1 MVPIPHQEAAVPAE
15 MPLRYGMNPHQ
26 KPARAFVEQGGLPFV
41 VRNGSPGY
49 INLLDALNSWQL
61 VRELKE
67 ATGLPAAASFKHV
80 SPAGAAVSVPLSDAL
95 AQACSVEGLDLSPLA
110 TAYARARGAD
120 RVSSF
125 GDWAAMSEVV
135 DESAARLLRREV
147 SDGVVA
153 PGFTPE
159 ALEILTKKQNGR
171 YCLLEADP
179 AYVPAPL
186 ERRTVYGVQ
195 LEQGRNEVKAS
206 DEQLANVVTK
216 DTHLPEGARR
226 DLKVALATLKYTQ
239 SNSMCLAVDGQAI
252 GVGAGQQSRI
262 HCTRLAGDKADR
274 WYLRQH
280 PTVLGLR
287 FREGLGRPERD
298 NAIDGY
304 LRDDLSPAEEEV
316 WRAAFAQVPTR
327 LTREERREWL
337 DGLNGVAMGSDA
349 FIPFRDNI
357 DRAAMSGVRYVVQPG
372 GSVRDQDVVDA
383 ADAYGMVMA
392 LSGVRLF
399 HH

>member
-1 MVPIPHQEAAVPAE
+1 VPAE

-26 KPARAFVEQGGLPFV
+26 KPARAFVEEGGLPFA

-61 VRELKE
+61 VCELKE

-80 SPAGAAVSVPLSDAL
+80 SPAGAAVAVPLSEAL

-110 TAYARARGAD
+110 MAYARARGAD

-135 DESAARLLRREV
+135 DESTARLLRREV

-153 PGFTPE
+153 PGFTPQ

-179 AYVPAPL
+179 SYTPAAL
-186 ERRTVYGVQ
+186 ERRTVYGVA

-216 DTHLPEGARR
+216 DAHLPEGARR

-274 WYLRQH
+274 WHLRQH
-280 PTVLGLR
+280 PKVLGLR

-304 LRDDLSPAEEEV
+304 LREDLSPAEEQV
-316 WRAAFAQVPTR
+316 WRTAFAEVPER
-327 LTREERREWL
+327 LTREERRAFL
-337 DGLNGVAMGSDA
+337 AGVSGVAMGSDA

>member
-1 MVPIPHQEAAVPAE
+1 MPAE

-26 KPARAFVEQGGLPFV
+26 KPARAFVEEGGLPFA

-61 VRELKE
+61 VCELKE

-80 SPAGAAVSVPLSDAL
+80 SPAGAAVAVPLSEAL

-110 TAYARARGAD
+110 MAYARARGAD

-135 DESAARLLRREV
+135 DESTARLLRREV

-153 PGFTPE
+153 PGFTPQ

-179 AYVPAPL
+179 SYTPAAL
-186 ERRTVYGVQ
+186 ERRTVYGVA

-216 DTHLPEGARR
+216 DAHLPEGARR

-274 WYLRQH
+274 WHLRQH
-280 PTVLGLR
+280 PKVLGLR

-304 LRDDLSPAEEEV
+304 LREDLSPAEEQV
-316 WRAAFAQVPTR
+316 WRTAFAEVPER
-327 LTREERREWL
+327 LTREERRAFL
-337 DGLNGVAMGSDA
+337 AGVSGVAMGSDA